1 MSGFSFELLWI
12 PGIILLGIVMFVFAT
27 RQRRLTASER
37 KASDAAARE
46 NWGKENV
53 H

>member
-1 MSGFSFELLWI
+1 MFEATWVFA
-12 PGIILLGIVMFVFAT
+12 IIVLAIALFIFAT
-27 RQRRLTASER
+27 RQRRLSAAQRQQTDE
-37 KASDAAARE
+37 AARD

>member
-1 MSGFSFELLWI
+1 MFEATWVFAI
-12 PGIILLGIVMFVFAT
+12 VVLGIVLFVFAT
-27 RQRRLTASER
+27 RQRRLSATQRQETD
-37 KASDAAARE
+37 KAARE

>member
-1 MSGFSFELLWI
+1 MFELTWVF
-12 PGIILLGIVMFVFAT
+12 GIVLLGIVLFVFAT
-27 RQRRLTASER
+27 RQRRLSPTER
-37 KASDAAARE
+37 RETDKAARE

>member
-1 MSGFSFELLWI
+1 MFEATWVFAI
-12 PGIILLGIVMFVFAT
+12 VVLGIVLFVFAT
-27 RQRRLTASER
+27 RQRQLSATQHQQTD
-37 KASDAAARE
+37 KAARE

>member
-12 PGIILLGIVMFVFAT
+12 PAIVILGIVLFVFAT
-27 RQRRLTASER
+27 RQKRLNASER
-37 KASDAAARE
+37 KVSDQAARD

-53 H
+53 R